1 LGDPPF
7 DHEAPVKRFADLS
20 EQEILALAITNEEE
34 DSRIYRGFAEGLREK
49 YAASAKVFDEMA
61 DEEVRHRTM
70 LFDLYRSKFGD
81 YLPLIRRQDV
91 KGFVQHKPLWLLRPL
106 GLDEVRKYAQDM
118 EFEAG
123 RFYRKAAQSAR
134 DASVRQLLD
143 ELAEIEAEHENL
155 AHKLGEQILTKT
167 ARAKEDETARRMFV
181 LQYVQP
187 GLAGLMDGSVS
198 TLAPLFAA
206 AFATHNTWETFLV
219 GMAASVGAGISMGF
233 AEALSDDGS
242 LTGRGAPVV
251 RGAVCGV
258 MTAIGGLGHTLPY
271 LIPNFW
277 TATILAIAV
286 VVVELA
292 AISYIRY
299 RFMDTPFLSAAFQI
313 MVGGTLVFLAGII
326 IGSS

>member
-1 LGDPPF
+1 
-7 DHEAPVKRFADLS
+7 VKRFADLT

-61 DEEVRHRTM
+61 DEEVRHRSM
-70 LFDLYRSKFGD
+70 LFDLYRAKFGD

-91 KGFVQHKPLWLLRPL
+91 KGFIQHKPLWLVRPL
-106 GLDEVRKYAQDM
+106 GLDEVRKYAQSM
-118 EFEAG
+118 EFETA

-143 ELAEIEAEHENL
+143 DLAEQEDEHENL
-155 AHKLGEQILTKT
+155 AHKLGEQILTT
-167 ARAKEDETARRMFV
+167 ATRAKEDETARRVFV

-219 GMAASVGAGISMGF
+219 GLAASIGAGISMAF

-251 RGAVCGV
+251 RGAITGV
-258 MTAIGGLGHTLPY
+258 MTTVGGLGHTLPY

-277 TATILAIAV
+277 TATVVAFAV
-286 VVVELA
+286 VALELA
-292 AISYIRY
+292 AISYIRHRY
-299 RFMDTPFLSAAFQI
+299 MDTPFLQATFQVV
-313 MVGGTLVFLAGII
+313 VGGVLVFAAGIL

>member
-1 LGDPPF
+1 M
-7 DHEAPVKRFADLS
+7 KRFADLS

-49 YAASAKVFDEMA
+49 YTASAKVFDEMA
-61 DEEVRHRTM
+61 EEEVHHRTM
-70 LFDLYRSKFGD
+70 LFDLYRTKFGE

-91 KGFVQHKPLWLLRPL
+91 KGFITKKPLWLMQPL
-106 GLDEVRKYAQDM
+106 NLDEVRKFAENM
-118 EFEAG
+118 EFEAA
-123 RFYRKAAQSAR
+123 RFYRKAAETTR
-134 DASVRQLLD
+134 DASVRQLLV
-143 ELAEIEAEHENL
+143 ELAEAEVEHESL
-155 AHKLGEQILTKT
+155 AHKLEQKLLTPS
-167 ARAKEDETARRMFV
+167 ARAEEDETARRVFL

-187 GLAGLMDGSVS
+187 GLAGVMDGSVS

-233 AEALSDDGS
+233 AEAASDDGS

-258 MTAIGGLGHTLPY
+258 MTTIGGVGHTLPY
-271 LIPNFW
+271 LIPDFYV
-277 TATILAIAV
+277 ATILAVIV
-286 VVVELA
+286 VAVELV

-299 RFMDTPFLSAAFQI
+299 RYMDTPFLSAAFQVV
-313 MVGGTLVFLAGII
+313 VGGVLVFLAGIL